1 MMAAQSREDL
11 SEMGNYVDLSEDNI
25 SSGEGGE
32 GTNSGP
38 SGV

>member
-11 SEMGNYVDLSEDNI
+11 SEMGNYVDLSEDDI
-25 SSGEGGE
+25 GSGEGGE